1 MMERDMRWKTMA
13 SHQLFNET
21 WMKIRVDT
29 CEKPDG
35 TIVSPYYVYE
45 FPEWVTAVAITKEG
59 EIVLE
64 RQYRHALGETG
75 LEIPGGCIDPTDV
88 SAEAAIARELLEET
102 GYRFESFEF
111 LGKTSPN
118 PSTNTNL
125 MHMYLATGG
134 VKVQQQELDAGED
147 IEILLV
153 SMDHFIQLVRNDAFL
168 QAMHMNTIYR
178 ALEKLGRIQFI

>member
-1 MMERDMRWKTMA
+1 
-13 SHQLFNET
+13 
-21 WMKIRVDT
+21 
-29 CEKPDG
+29 
-35 TIVSPYYVYE
+35 
-45 FPEWVTAVAITKEG
+45 
-59 EIVLE
+59 
-64 RQYRHALGETG
+64 
-75 LEIPGGCIDPTDV
+75 
-88 SAEAAIARELLEET
+88 
-102 GYRFESFEF
+102 
-111 LGKTSPN
+111 
-118 PSTNTNL
+118 